1 MMDKVRLR
9 GLLVAVPAL
18 ALLVACQPVSGDPND
33 ITPPTISF
41 WVGNRSVAGGVTLA
55 SLPPGGVR
63 VVATDPG
70 GMTSL
75 DVTNIAV
82 FDCLALGRRE
92 VQSAQLIDIPATQYD
107 VAQHVYHG
115 PNGDFWPDADGDGVN
130 EPAEFGLRYDQ
141 LMQDVDL
148 EYLQSINGIEGAAC
162 TMSDGSAGT
171 SAVRYVLIEAF
182 ATNFRAS
189 ILASDAT
196 EAYAETVVFVS

>member
-1 MMDKVRLR
+1 
-9 GLLVAVPAL
+9 VAVPAL
-18 ALLVACQPVSGDPND
+18 ALLGACQPVTGDPND
-33 ITPPTISF
+33 ISPPAISF
-41 WVGNRSVAGGVTLA
+41 WVGDQTVAGGVTLA
-55 SLPPGGVR
+55 ALPPAGVR

-82 FDCLALGRRE
+82 FDCLAVGRRE

-107 VAQHVYHG
+107 AAQHVYHG

-130 EPAEFGLRYDQ
+130 DPAEQALRYDQ
-141 LMQDVDL
+141 LLQDVDV
-148 EYLQSINGIEGAAC
+148 EYLQSINGIEGSPC

-171 SAVRYVLIEAF
+171 SAVRYVLIEAY

-189 ILASDAT
+189 IVASDAT
-196 EAYAETVVFVS
+196 EAYAELVVFVP